1 MKQKTLST
9 VVKKALSLLTL
20 AFLFYSALTTSQTI
34 SINRIGEG
42 PIIYPELD
50 NSIGNNIQGPSVIRV
65 PDWVEN
71 PLGNYYLY
79 FADHKGSYI
88 RLAYA
93 NQIEGPWRI
102 HKPGALRIEDSF
114 FLTKPPLVSE
124 KQAKQIRDY
133 AKRNKIKFAHDI
145 VKEVTAPH
153 IASPDVLV
161 DEENKRIVMFF
172 HGLEDVGVQ
181 VTRAAISKDGIDFIT
196 KAEKLGRTYWRSFK
210 WRNHF
215 YALAMPGQFY
225 RSESL
230 LSGYEEG
237 PLLFNSD
244 MRHNAVMLRGD
255 QLFVFWTQVGEI
267 PESVKLSTINLSENW
282 EDWVQND
289 HGVVLRPEKGYEGA
303 NEPLLP
309 SIRSTAYGKVNQLR
323 DPAILVD
330 NENIWLFYAV
340 AGESGIALGRVTFQ
354 K

>member
-1 MKQKTLST
+1 MKLNYQLFFLA
-9 VVKKALSLLTL
+9 VVLLGPIC
-20 AFLFYSALTTSQTI
+20 ASNSQTPTVKRVGD
-34 SINRIGEG
+34 S
-42 PIIYPELD
+42 PIIFPELD
-50 NSIGNNIQGPSVIRV
+50 SSIGTNIQGPSAIRV

-93 NQIEGPWRI
+93 NQVEGPWRI
-102 HKPGALRIEDSF
+102 HKPGALRIENSF
-114 FLTKPPLVSE
+114 FLTTPPLVSE
-124 KQAKQIRDY
+124 EKSKQIRDY
-133 AKRNKIKFAHDI
+133 AKRTKIKFAHDI

-161 DEENKRIVMFF
+161 DEQKKRIVMFF
-172 HGLEDVGVQ
+172 HGLEDVGIQ
-181 VTRAAISKDGIDFIT
+181 VTRAAVSRDGINFTT

-210 WRNHF
+210 WRKNF

-230 LSGYEEG
+230 LSGYKEG
-237 PLLFNSD
+237 PLLFNPD

-255 QLFVFWTQVGEI
+255 QLFIFWTQVGEI

-282 EDWVQND
+282 EDWLQID
-289 HGVVLRPEKGYEGA
+289 QGVILKPEREYEGA
-303 NEPLLP
+303 DEPLIP

-323 DPAILVD
+323 DPAILQD
-330 NENIWLFYAV
+330 GENTWLFYAV
-340 AGESGIALGRVTFQ
+340 AGESGIGLAKVNF
-354 K
+354 

>member
-1 MKQKTLST
+1 MERKALST
-9 VVKKALSLLTL
+9 VMKKALSLLTL
-20 AFLFYSALTTSQTI
+20 GLLFYSALSSSQTI
-34 SINRIGEG
+34 SISRIGDG

-50 NSIGNNIQGPSVIRV
+50 SSIGNNIQGPSAIRV

-71 PLGNYYLY
+71 PLGDYYLY

-161 DEENKRIVMFF
+161 DQQNKRLVMFF

-181 VTRAAISKDGIDFIT
+181 VTRAAISKDGINFIT

-210 WRNHF
+210 WRKNF

-230 LSGYEEG
+230 LSGYE
-237 PLLFNSD
+237 D
-244 MRHNAVMLRGD
+244 
-255 QLFVFWTQVGEI
+255 
-267 PESVKLSTINLSENW
+267 LSLI
-282 EDWVQND
+282 
-289 HGVVLRPEKGYEGA
+289 H
-303 NEPLLP
+303 
-309 SIRSTAYGKVNQLR
+309 I
-323 DPAILVD
+323 
-330 NENIWLFYAV
+330 
-340 AGESGIALGRVTFQ
+340 
-354 K
+354 

>member
-50 NSIGNNIQGPSVIRV
+50 SSIGNNIQGPSVIRV

-124 KQAKQIRDY
+124 EQAKQIRDY

-230 LSGYEEG
+230 LSGYEKG
-237 PLLFNSD
+237 PLLFNPD

-255 QLFVFWTQVGEI
+255 QLFIFWTQVGEI
-267 PESVKLSTINLSENW
+267 PESLKLSTINLSENW
-282 EDWVQND
+282 EDWVQID
-289 HGVVLRPEKGYEGA
+289 HGVVLRPERDYEGVKA
-303 NEPLLP
+303 PLIP

-323 DPAILVD
+323 DPAILKDKGNV
-330 NENIWLFYAV
+330 WLFYAV
-340 AGESGIALGRVTFQ
+340 AGESGIGLARVNF
-354 K
+354 

>member
-1 MKQKTLST
+1 MKLNYQSIILF
-9 VVKKALSLLTL
+9 ASLL
-20 AFLFYSALTTSQTI
+20 APICASKSQPQI
-34 SINRIGEG
+34 VERVGDS
-42 PIIYPELD
+42 PIIFPELD
-50 NSIGNNIQGPSVIRV
+50 SSIGTNIQGPSAIRV
-65 PDWVEN
+65 PDWVEK

-88 RLAYA
+88 RLAYS
-93 NQIEGPWRI
+93 NQVEGPWRI

-114 FLTKPPLVSE
+114 FLTQPPLVSE
-124 KQAKQIRDY
+124 EQAKQIRDY

-161 DEENKRIVMFF
+161 DEQKKRIVMFF

-181 VTRAAISKDGIDFIT
+181 GTRAAVSKDGINFIT

-237 PLLFNSD
+237 PLLFNPD

-255 QLFVFWTQVGEI
+255 QLFIFWTQVGEI
-267 PESVKLSTINLSENW
+267 PESLKLSTINLSENW
-282 EDWVQND
+282 EDWVQID
-289 HGVVLRPEKGYEGA
+289 HGVILRPERDYEGVKA
-303 NEPLLP
+303 PLIP

-323 DPAILVD
+323 DPAILKD
-330 NENIWLFYAV
+330 EGNIWLFYAV
-340 AGESGIALGRVTFQ
+340 AGESGIGLARVNF
-354 K
+354 

>member
-1 MKQKTLST
+1 MERKALST
-9 VVKKALSLLTL
+9 VMKKALSLLTL
-20 AFLFYSALTTSQTI
+20 GFLFSSALSASQTI
-34 SINRIGEG
+34 SINRIGDG

-50 NSIGNNIQGPSVIRV
+50 SSIGNNIQGPSAIRV

-93 NQIEGPWRI
+93 DQIEGPWRI

-124 KQAKQIRDY
+124 EQAKQIRDY

-196 KAEKLGRTYWRSFK
+196 KTEQLGRTYWRSFK
-210 WRNHF
+210 WRNNF

-225 RSESL
+225 RSESW

-282 EDWVQND
+282 KDWRQID
-289 HGVVLRPEKGYEGA
+289 HGVVLKPERDYEGA
-303 NEPLLP
+303 DEPLIP

-323 DPAILVD
+323 DPAILQD
-330 NENIWLFYAV
+330 GENTWLFYAV
-340 AGESGIALGRVTFQ
+340 AGESGIGLAKVNF
-354 K
+354 

>member
-1 MKQKTLST
+1 MKLNYQLFFL
-9 VVKKALSLLTL
+9 VVVLL
-20 AFLFYSALTTSQTI
+20 
-34 SINRIGEG
+34 G
-42 PIIYPELD
+42 PICASNSQIPIVKRVGDSPIIFPELD
-50 NSIGNNIQGPSVIRV
+50 SSIGTNIQGPSAIRV

-93 NQIEGPWRI
+93 NQVEGPWRI
-102 HKPGALRIEDSF
+102 HKPGALRIENSF
-114 FLTKPPLVSE
+114 FLTTPPRVSDE
-124 KQAKQIRDY
+124 KSKQIRDY
-133 AKRNKIKFAHDI
+133 AKRTKIKFAHDI

-161 DEENKRIVMFF
+161 DEQSKRIVMFF

-181 VTRAAISKDGIDFIT
+181 VTRAAVSKDGINFIT

-230 LSGYEEG
+230 LSGYEDG
-237 PLLFNSD
+237 PLLFNPD

-255 QLFVFWTQVGEI
+255 QLFIFWTQVGEI

-282 EDWVQND
+282 DDWLQTD
-289 HGVVLRPEKGYEGA
+289 QGVILKPGREYEGA
-303 NEPLLP
+303 GEPLIP

-323 DPAILVD
+323 DPAILQD
-330 NENIWLFYAV
+330 GENTWLFYAV
-340 AGESGIALGRVTFQ
+340 AGESGIGLAKLNF
-354 K
+354 

>member
-1 MKQKTLST
+1 MKLNYQSIIL
-9 VVKKALSLLTL
+9 VAALL
-20 AFLFYSALTTSQTI
+20 
-34 SINRIGEG
+34 G
-42 PIIYPELD
+42 PICASNSRTPIVKRVGDSPIIFPELD
-50 NSIGNNIQGPSVIRV
+50 SSIGSNIQGPSAIRV

-71 PLGNYYLY
+71 PLGKYYLY

-93 NQIEGPWRI
+93 NKVEGPWTI
-102 HKPGALRIEDSF
+102 HKPGTLQIEDSY
-114 FLTKPPLVSE
+114 FLTEPPEVSE
-124 KQAKQIRDY
+124 EQAKQIRDY
-133 AKRNKIKFAHDI
+133 ARRNEIKFAHDI

-161 DEENKRIVMFF
+161 DEENQRIVMFF
-172 HGLEDVGVQ
+172 HGLEEVGVQ
-181 VTRAAISKDGIDFIT
+181 VTRAAVSKDGINFIT
-196 KAEKLGRTYWRSFK
+196 RAEKLGQTYWRSFK
-210 WRNHF
+210 WGNYF

-237 PLLFNSD
+237 PLLFNPD

-267 PESVKLSTINLSENW
+267 PESIKLSKINLSENW
-282 EDWVQND
+282 EDWVQSD
-289 HGVVLRPEKGYEGA
+289 HRVVLRPEKDFEGA
-303 NEPLLP
+303 NEPLIP

-340 AGESGIALGRVTFQ
+340 AGESGIALGKVKF
-354 K
+354 

>member
-1 MKQKTLST
+1 MKLNYQLFFL
-9 VVKKALSLLTL
+9 VVVLL
-20 AFLFYSALTTSQTI
+20 
-34 SINRIGEG
+34 G
-42 PIIYPELD
+42 PICASNSQIPIVKRVGDSPIIFPELD
-50 NSIGNNIQGPSVIRV
+50 SSIGTNIQGPSAIRV

-93 NQIEGPWRI
+93 NQVEGPWRI
-102 HKPGALRIEDSF
+102 HKPGALRIENSF
-114 FLTKPPLVSE
+114 FLTTPPRVSDE
-124 KQAKQIRDY
+124 KSKQIRDY
-133 AKRNKIKFAHDI
+133 AKRTKIKFAHDI

-161 DEENKRIVMFF
+161 DEQSKRIVMFF

-181 VTRAAISKDGIDFIT
+181 VTRAAVSKDGINFIT

-230 LSGYEEG
+230 LSGYAEG
-237 PLLFNSD
+237 PLLFNPD
-244 MRHNAVMLRGD
+244 MRHNAVMLKGD

-282 EDWVQND
+282 EDWRQID
-289 HGVVLRPEKGYEGA
+289 HGVVLKPERNYEGA
-303 NEPLLP
+303 DEPLIP
-309 SIRSTAYGKVNQLR
+309 SIRSNAYGKVNQLR
-323 DPAILVD
+323 DPAILQD
-330 NENIWLFYAV
+330 GENTWLFYAV
-340 AGESGIALGRVTFQ
+340 AGESGIGLAKLNF
-354 K
+354 